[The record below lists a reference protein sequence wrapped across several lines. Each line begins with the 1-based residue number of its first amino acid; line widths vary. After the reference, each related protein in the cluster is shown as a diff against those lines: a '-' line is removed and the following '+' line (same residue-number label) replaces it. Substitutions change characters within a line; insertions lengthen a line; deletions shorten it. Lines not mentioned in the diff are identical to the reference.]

1 MAVATGT
8 EVSGMPGDIGSASIR
23 SLRTPDD
30 PAAAMLGRRMT
41 NQVSVRL
48 LYAVVILIVL
58 LTAGFL
64 GLGIRAFAS
73 AVTAEFIF
81 LGAFGVILVTLPLYF
96 VLRRRLEGAA
106 NDRKVFRVP

>member
-1 MAVATGT
+1 MRGRQMA
-8 EVSGMPGDIGSASIR
+8 
-23 SLRTPDD
+23 
-30 PAAAMLGRRMT
+30 
-41 NQVSVRL
+41 NKVSVRV

-73 AVTAEFIF
+73 AVTADFIF

-96 VLRRRLEGAA
+96 ILRRRLEAPSI
-106 NDRKVFRVP
+106 DRKVFRVP